1 MSPEWVGNRPRAA
14 HESRSP
20 AQITALV
27 MGVWWTTNGIGAF
40 FLDPNLTTSH
50 VRGSGDL
57 FGVAITVNGWHA
69 LFHLIPGVLGIIAAR
84 HASPALAFTLS
95 AGTLYV
101 VVGVWGLLAG
111 GGSFGVIAVDSS
123 GDVVH
128 VVEGLLT
135 LTGGIVTLA
144 TRATVRG
151 WE

>member
-1 MSPEWVGNRPRAA
+1 MSPERVGDRPRAQ
-14 HESRSP
+14 HETRSP

-50 VRGSGDL
+50 VSGGGDL

-69 LFHLIPGVLGIIAAR
+69 LFHLIPGLLGIVAAR
-84 HASPALAFTLS
+84 RASPALAFTLA

-111 GGSFGVIAVDSS
+111 GSSFGVIAVDAS

-144 TRATVRG
+144 TRATVRR

>member
-1 MSPEWVGNRPRAA
+1 MSPERVGDRSRAQP
-14 HESRSP
+14 ETRSP

-40 FLDPNLTTSH
+40 FLDPNLTTSR
-50 VRGSGDL
+50 VGGGGDL

-69 LFHLIPGVLGIIAAR
+69 LFHLIPGLLGIVAAR
-84 HASPALAFTLS
+84 RASPALAFTLA

-111 GGSFGVIAVDSS
+111 GSSFGVIAVDAS

-144 TRATVRG
+144 TRATVRR